1 MEYQKPERGK
11 SAMLAAKPPWAKAVI
26 VAHCA
31 VDKSDVMTDYFH
43 VQDGAYHVLAW
54 SRHTRDRFDEM
65 RKAAA
70 TFSLTAHLGT
80 GCGDYTVKVVLECDV
95 QSNGAYYYAGQNSH
109 WHRELYQGRF
119 DGLPFTRKA
128 EAEAFIATAPKP
140 DPISFDGKVVTF
152 RWDIWEQKIE
162 HREKYSM
169 GHGYYLRAGHGG
181 GWTVEKTHLGDEAVY
196 RAFEAGRVH
205 VPQSRNYSEEEIQEQ
220 IATLR
225 AENARLRAIA

>member
-1 MEYQKPERGK
+1 
-11 SAMLAAKPPWAKAVI
+11 MLAAKPPWAKAVI

-31 VDKSDVMTDYFH
+31 VDKSDAMTDYFY

-70 TFSLTAHLGT
+70 AFPQTAHLGT

-95 QSNGAYYYAGQNSH
+95 QSNGCYYAGQASH
-109 WHRELYQGRF
+109 WHSELYQGNYA
-119 DGLPFTRKA
+119 GIPFTRKA
-128 EAEAFIATAPKP
+128 DAEAFIADAPKP
-140 DPISFDGKVVTF
+140 EPLSFDGKLATF
-152 RWDIWEQKIE
+152 RWDIWEQRIE

-169 GHGYYLRAGHGG
+169 GRGYYLRAGHGG
-181 GWTVEKTHLGDEAVY
+181 GWTVEKTHLEDEAVS
-196 RAFEAGRVH
+196 RAFAEGRVNI
-205 VPQSRNYSEEEIQEQ
+205 PQARYCTEEEIQAQ

-225 AENARLRAIA
+225 DENARLRGLMA